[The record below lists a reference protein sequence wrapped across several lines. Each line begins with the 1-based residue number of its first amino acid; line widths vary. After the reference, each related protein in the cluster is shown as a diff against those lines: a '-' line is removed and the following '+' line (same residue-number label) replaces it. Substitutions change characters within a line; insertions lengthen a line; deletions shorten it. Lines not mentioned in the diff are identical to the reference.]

1 MNFYELTFVLRADL
15 NPSEV
20 EGLTKEM
27 ADIAVAQGAT
37 ITVDGRTLTTPSGGF
52 FLAGT
57 LFDHVKPDM
66 KIYCEEIFGPV
77 LAVIRAKNLDDAFQ
91 IANGTKYASP
101 ITRPSSRWN
110 HSQKKI
116 DLN

>member
-37 ITVDGRTLTTPSGGF
+37 IVKQENWGLRKLAYLINKGNRGHYIF
-52 FLAGT
+52 FGLKSSAEA
-57 LFDHVKPDM
+57 LR
-66 KIYCEEIFGPV
+66 ELERN
-77 LAVIRAKNLDDAFQ
+77 LSNNENVIRQLTIRVDEISDKPSAPIRADEEREYD
-91 IANGTKYASP
+91 IAS
-101 ITRPSSRWN
+101 
-110 HSQKKI
+110 
-116 DLN
+116 